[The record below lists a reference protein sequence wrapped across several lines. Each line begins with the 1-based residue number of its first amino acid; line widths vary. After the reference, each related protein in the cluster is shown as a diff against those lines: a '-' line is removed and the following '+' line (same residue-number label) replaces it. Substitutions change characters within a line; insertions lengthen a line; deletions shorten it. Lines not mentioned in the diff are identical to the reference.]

1 VRAQTPNEPIPVAV
15 CLGNDRDVGDQATW
29 WLVAI
34 IAVYTLDSIWIKGAP
49 CAVPR
54 LSRRLGSDI
63 YSCSYI

>member
-15 CLGNDRDVGDQATW
+15 RLGNDRDVGGQVAW

-54 LSRRLGSDI
+54 LPRRLGSDI
-63 YSCSYI
+63 YSCSCI